1 MKSTPQ
7 SLTQVDRLLARL
19 AHIPDVDARGD
30 EPLAPHTTYKVGGPA
45 RRFVVAHTLD
55 GLQAVLSAVRSV
67 GEPCLV
73 LGNGSNVLISDAGFP
88 GTVLTLG
95 KDLSQCA
102 LTRDAL
108 GDGVHLLE
116 AGGGCSVTR
125 LLRLVKQES
134 VAGVEFLG
142 GIPATLGGAVRMN
155 AGTREGEVSDALIA
169 AQIVRPDVAPVWLTP
184 AELGLSYRRS
194 ALPEG
199 AVVTAARFRVTD
211 ATGEMRE
218 RLDRVLAYRK
228 STQPLHLPS
237 CGSVFANPEGD
248 SAGRLIDAAGLKGRT
263 FGGAQVSEQHANWIV
278 NLGGASA
285 GDIRSLITLIQAE
298 VHRQFGVSLRPEV
311 QILGDWSDWTS
322 WEVTP

>member
-1 MKSTPQ
+1 MTTSTPN
-7 SLTQVDRLLARL
+7 DRLLARL
-19 AHIPDVDARGD
+19 QHLGDVDARGD

-45 RRFVVAHTLD
+45 RRFVTAHTLEA
-55 GLQAVLSAVRSV
+55 LQAVLSVLRSV
-67 GEPCLV
+67 DEPALV
-73 LGNGSNVLISDAGFP
+73 LGHGSNVLFSDAGFP

-95 KDLSQCA
+95 RDLSLCT
-102 LTRDAL
+102 LTRDAF
-108 GDGVHLLE
+108 GPGVHLLE

-125 LLRLVKQES
+125 LLRLVKQEA

-155 AGTREGEVSDALIA
+155 AGTREGEVKDALVA
-169 AQIVRPDVAPVWLTP
+169 AQIVRPDVAPVWVTA
-184 AELGLSYRRS
+184 AELGLSYRHS

-211 ATGEMRE
+211 ASPEMRE

-228 STQPLHLPS
+228 ATQPLHLPS

-263 FGGAQVSEQHANWIV
+263 LGGAQVSEQHANWIV
-278 NLGGASA
+278 NLGAATAS
-285 GDIRSLITLIQAE
+285 DVRSLIALCQDE
-298 VHRQFGVSLRPEV
+298 VQRQFGVHLRPEV
-311 QILGDWSDWTS
+311 QILGDWGDWAG
-322 WEVTP
+322 WEATR